1 MRNYKKIH
9 FIRAATLTALFC
21 CLTISLLAQEP
32 PGIQEFGDA
41 TRMVKSQYHALTA
54 TASILGAIFGLV
66 GGLRV
71 YNNWQ
76 SGKHHIDAQVMGWLG
91 AFIFLQLIA
100 VIIGGIYGI

>member
-1 MRNYKKIH
+1 MKNYKKIH
-9 FIRAATLTALFC
+9 YIRAATLTALFY
-21 CLTISLLAQEP
+21 CLISSSFAQV
-32 PGIQEFGDA
+32 PGIQEFGEA
-41 TRMVKSQYHALTA
+41 TSMVKNQYHALTL

-66 GGLRV
+66 GGLRI

-100 VIIGGIYGI
+100 VFIKGVYGV

>member
-1 MRNYKKIH
+1 MRNHKKIY
-9 FIRAATLTALFC
+9 FIRAAILTALFY
-21 CLTISLLAQEP
+21 CLVFQVNAQP

-41 TRMVKSQYHALTA
+41 TRMVKSQYHALTY

-100 VIIGGIYGI
+100 VIMGAMYGV

>member
-9 FIRAATLTALFC
+9 YIRAATLTALFY
-21 CLTISLLAQEP
+21 CLISPSFGQV

-41 TRMVKSQYHALTA
+41 TRMVRNQYHALTY

-66 GGLRV
+66 GGLRI

-100 VIIGGIYGI
+100 VIIGAMYGV

>member
-1 MRNYKKIH
+1 MRNHKKIYY
-9 FIRAATLTALFC
+9 IRAAILTALFY
-21 CLTISLLAQEP
+21 CLTFRSYAQA

-41 TRMVKSQYHALTA
+41 TRMVKSQYHALTY

-100 VIIGGIYGI
+100 VIMGAMYGV

>member
-1 MRNYKKIH
+1 MRSYKRIY
-9 FIRAATLTALFC
+9 FIRAALIALFY
-21 CLTISLLAQEP
+21 LVKLSVYAQEP

-41 TRMVKSQYHALTA
+41 TRMVKDDYHAMTYVVA
-54 TASILGAIFGLV
+54 AVGAIFGLV
-66 GGLRV
+66 GGVRI

-100 VIIGGIYGI
+100 VIIGALYGV

>member
-1 MRNYKKIH
+1 MRYYKKIY
-9 FIRAATLTALFC
+9 FIRAALTALFC
-21 CLTISLLAQEP
+21 FLILQSQAQGP
-32 PGIQEFGDA
+32 PGLEEFGDA
-41 TRMVKSQYHALTA
+41 TRMVKSQYHALTY

-100 VIIGGIYGI
+100 VIMGGIYGV